1 MIRVDC
7 DSPCALP
14 CLQESS
20 SLQESI
26 CHVFAIYFFQ
36 FLHFSV
42 CPWLTC
48 TCLVQLS
55 IFQMVPLQLEGDRH
69 GATLSAQD
77 QAVGSCCAHCRFT
90 VDNYLAYMCVYMYTF
105 IFMMLYDCIGV
116 YAYRSSKDCVL
127 HKWEA
132 ISVVGLS
139 DQLTLL
145 PQDGQMDIRFVSNSA
160 LPTPKHHEALG
171 QSRRQGSKD
180 LDSWHILTRGSLG
193 FPVSDRATL
202 TFFVRWRWGRARA
215 LPGTD
220 LSHLLGGM
228 DCCQPNGSKFDIMY
242 WSNPKKG
249 SHQEF
254 DVYRW
259 QE

>member
-1 MIRVDC
+1 MYIYTHLYLWCYMI
-7 DSPCALP
+7 
-14 CLQESS
+14 
-20 SLQESI
+20 
-26 CHVFAIYFFQ
+26 IYIIYI
-36 FLHFSV
+36 S
-42 CPWLTC
+42 
-48 TCLVQLS
+48 
-55 IFQMVPLQLEGDRH
+55 
-69 GATLSAQD
+69 
-77 QAVGSCCAHCRFT
+77 
-90 VDNYLAYMCVYMYTF
+90 
-105 IFMMLYDCIGV
+105 V

-139 DQLTLL
+139 DQLTLW

-171 QSRRQGSKD
+171 QPRRQGSKD
-180 LDSWHILTRGSLG
+180 LDSWHILTRGSLR

-202 TFFVRWRWGRARA
+202 TLFVRWRWGRVRA

-228 DCCQPNGSKFDIMY
+228 DCCQPSGSKFDIMY

-259 QE
+259 Q